1 LHVECQKGFAQARTF
16 ATARTLVMSEMRK
29 LQAGRRTP
37 NLGSYSTLVPYNRRS
52 SDDRFSL
59 YPMGTASAIRFRQTE
74 RDDAGNSLH
83 GMITDHPAP
92 CRHCLADAQIGTA
105 ILLGSYHSEGRM
117 VSIRHQARPIFL
129 HAEPC
134 ERLEQVDSLPEIVRH
149 RLVSVR
155 AYDPDD
161 MCIYELGDVCDG
173 TEVERLLDRALADRR
188 TDYVNI
194 NTARPGSFLC
204 RVERI

>member
-1 LHVECQKGFAQARTF
+1 MIGFRCI
-16 ATARTLVMSEMRK
+16 
-29 LQAGRRTP
+29 
-37 NLGSYSTLVPYNRRS
+37 
-52 SDDRFSL
+52 
-59 YPMGTASAIRFRQTE
+59 PMGTASAIRFRQTE

-83 GMITDHPAP
+83 RMITDHPAP

-105 ILLGSYHSEGRM
+105 ILLGSYHFGRPHG
-117 VSIRHQARPIFL
+117 VYSTPSPIFL

-194 NTARPGSFLC
+194 HTARPGSFLC